1 MVSSF
6 CRHNEN
12 CDNEPAVQ
20 NIINFFQNQ
29 LGRDCSGDREPVLM
43 ALKALGNTGHASQV
57 ISVLNNC
64 MANEAATI
72 EVRVAAI
79 SAMRRMDCNADTTA
93 LLDILRSTYTDS
105 ELRINAYLALMR
117 CPSENTLVIVKR
129 LLESEEINQVGSFI
143 WTHLTNLKETDSPLK
158 QEVKAILANHRLQ
171 KEFDLDKRK
180 FSRNIEWSA
189 FNDAINTG
197 AAIESNLIWSSQSF
211 VPRSAMVN
219 LTVDL
224 FGHSVNLVEFGGRVQ
239 GLDAILE
246 NMFADS
252 PESEIQSNKIN
263 NFDSSV
269 SIALKLFHFQ
279 DLISVI
285 HNRNCNFDL

>member
-1 MVSSF
+1 MVNSY
-6 CRHNEN
+6 CRKNSN
-12 CDNEPAVQ
+12 CDNEPAVRD
-20 NIINFFQNQ
+20 IISFFQSK

-43 ALKALGNTGHASQV
+43 ALKALGNTGHANQV
-57 ISVLNNC
+57 ISTLNNC
-64 MANEAATI
+64 MANEEATV

-79 SAMRRMDCNADTTA
+79 NAMRRMDCNADTTA
-93 LLDILRSTYTDS
+93 LLDILRSAYTDS

-117 CPSENTLVIVKR
+117 CPSESTLITVRR
-129 LLESEEINQVGSFI
+129 LLESEQINQVGSFI
-143 WTHLTNLKETDSPLK
+143 WTHLTNLMETASPLK
-158 QEVKAILANHRLQ
+158 QEIKAILENEKLK

-197 AAIESNLIWSSQSF
+197 AALESNLIWSSQSF

-224 FGHSVNLVEFGGRVQ
+224 FGQSVNLVELGGRVQ

-246 NMFADS
+246 NLFSDA
-252 PESEIQSNKIN
+252 PEGSDMTDNKIN

-269 SIALKLFHFQ
+269 SKNLDSDKMLCYE
-279 DLISVI
+279 
-285 HNRNCNFDL
+285 N

>member
-1 MVSSF
+1 MVNSY
-6 CRHNEN
+6 CRQNSA
-12 CDNEPAVQ
+12 CDNEPAVRD
-20 NIINFFQNQ
+20 IISFFQAQ
-29 LGRDCSGDREPVLM
+29 LGRDCSGDRETVLM
-43 ALKALGNTGHASQV
+43 ALKALGNTGHAGQV
-57 ISVLNNC
+57 IYILNNC
-64 MANEAATI
+64 MANEAAPMEI
-72 EVRVAAI
+72 RVAAI
-79 SAMRRMDCNADTTA
+79 NAMRRMDCSADTTA
-93 LLDILRSTYTDS
+93 LLDILRSAYTDS

-117 CPSENTLVIVKR
+117 CPTSGTIAIVNR
-129 LLESEEINQVGSFI
+129 LLESESINQVGSFI

-158 QEVKAILANHRLQ
+158 REVRAILENEKLK

-239 GLDAILE
+239 GLE
-246 NMFADS
+246 G
-252 PESEIQSNKIN
+252 
-263 NFDSSV
+263 V
-269 SIALKLFHFQ
+269 
-279 DLISVI
+279 
-285 HNRNCNFDL
+285 